1 MADGF
6 DWQRLSMGTK
16 GLLISGVVLVISLF
30 LPWQGVNFGGPFG
43 GFSVNG
49 FRGLGILVFLV
60 ALGVIIWE
68 LVIAMT
74 TVNTG
79 TMSPALIS
87 AAGGG
92 LAAVLTI
99 IHFLTS
105 LTAVTWG
112 AFVGLLAGLAMGYA
126 AWLRF
131 NESKTAPAPPPA
143 PPPAA

>member
-16 GLLISGVVLVISLF
+16 GLLISGAVLIISLF

-43 GFSVNG
+43 GISFNG
-49 FRGLGILVFLV
+49 FRGLGILVFLL

-79 TMSPALIS
+79 TMSPAMIS

-92 LAAVLTI
+92 LAALLTI

-105 LTAVTWG
+105 LDAVTWG
-112 AFVGLLAGLAMGYA
+112 AFVGLLAGLAMAYA

>member
-79 TMSPALIS
+79 TMSPALIG

>member
-30 LPWQGVNFGGPFG
+30 LPWQGVDFGGPFG

-92 LAAVLTI
+92 LAAVLTV

-105 LTAVTWG
+105 LDAVTWG

>member
-16 GLLISGVVLVISLF
+16 GLLISGAVLIISLF

-49 FRGLGILVFLV
+49 FRGLGILVFLL

-79 TMSPALIS
+79 TMSPAMIS

-92 LAAVLTI
+92 LAALLTI
-99 IHFLTS
+99 IHFLTN

-112 AFVGLLAGLAMGYA
+112 AFVGLLAGLAMAYA

>member
-30 LPWQGVNFGGPFG
+30 LPWQGVDFGGPFG

-105 LTAVTWG
+105 LDAVTWG

>member
-16 GLLISGVVLVISLF
+16 GLLISGAVLIISLF
-30 LPWQGVNFGGPFG
+30 LPWQGVSFGGPFG

-49 FRGLGILVFLV
+49 FRGLGILVFLL

-68 LVIAMT
+68 IAQAMT
-74 TVNTG
+74 TMNTG
-79 TMSPALIS
+79 NMSPALIS

-99 IHFLTS
+99 IHFLTN